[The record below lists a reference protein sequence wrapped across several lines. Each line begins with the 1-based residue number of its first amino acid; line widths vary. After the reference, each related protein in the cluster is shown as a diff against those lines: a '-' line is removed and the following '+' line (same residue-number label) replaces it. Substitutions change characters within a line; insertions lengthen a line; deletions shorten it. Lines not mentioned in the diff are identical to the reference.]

1 MQLCTGTD
9 RRIDQVCTF
18 KSEATVT
25 PRAMTTASEPGST
38 MDNGPPLDGMT
49 DTVDTWRGGWRRAGN
64 IGDLLIGV
72 SGRSTPGQ
80 GEPDVLLGFGLVAA
94 FCVMV
99 MATET
104 FLKLGPDSRWAVAA
118 IVGVTVALDLG
129 LLILLRRWPARSML
143 LCFPVLLVLSEL
155 ALALQPTRGAA
166 VSYAAFITL
175 AFVYIGL
182 TQARGVGLVF
192 TVVALPVWVLVER
205 PWSAEVGVKLFLVLA
220 VWLLIS
226 EVLAARTERHRT
238 RTRRLVA
245 QANTDVLTGLG
256 SRLFLSDHIERVAGE
271 AAVPG
276 SALLFINIDGFKVIN
291 DTYGHSAGDEL
302 LVVVAQRVQSLLR
315 PGDLAARLSGDEFAA
330 LIDGCTVGQAE
341 ALAHSGLAILG
352 APYRLSRGR
361 VAITASIGIVEID
374 SPTTAE
380 VILRNADR
388 AMREAKVAGRNRYSI
403 YEEAMHERATMRL
416 ELELEL
422 RDALDGDQFEVHYQP
437 VVHTGTGAIV
447 GAEALMR
454 WRHPQRGLLAPDQF
468 LAVSEEMGLMNPL
481 GDWILRQ
488 ACHQAQA
495 WQSIDPSRVV
505 TIAVNLSAPEMF
517 SADLIGRVER
527 ALEESGLPGKLL
539 VLEITERIMMADS
552 EKASRQL
559 GQLRKLGVRIAIDDF
574 GTGYSSLAHLRD
586 LPIDILK
593 VDRSFVTS
601 LGSDHQALALVKA
614 IVGIADA
621 LDLDVIVEGVETAAQ
636 IELLGELG
644 CQVVQ
649 GFYYGRPTAAAEFS
663 NRLSWPQS
671 SDSSRRRGASRG
683 ASGPEGSSALGVGGR
698 ALDGGAPAA
707 KGWSP
712 SPLRGARTDH
722 GPDATV

>member
-1 MQLCTGTD
+1 
-9 RRIDQVCTF
+9 
-18 KSEATVT
+18 
-25 PRAMTTASEPGST
+25 
-38 MDNGPPLDGMT
+38 
-49 DTVDTWRGGWRRAGN
+49 
-64 IGDLLIGV
+64 
-72 SGRSTPGQ
+72 
-80 GEPDVLLGFGLVAA
+80 VLLGFGLVAA
-94 FCVMV
+94 FCVIV
-99 MATET
+99 IGTEM
-104 FLKLGPDSRWAVAA
+104 FFELGRESRWAVAA
-118 IVGVTVALDLG
+118 ILGVTAALDLG
-129 LLILLRRWPARSML
+129 LLVLLRRWPTRPML
-143 LCFPVLLVLSEL
+143 LGFPVLLVLSEL
-155 ALALQPTRGAA
+155 ALALLPIAGGA
-166 VSYAAFITL
+166 VSYAGFITL

-182 TQARGVGLVF
+182 TQARGVGLLF
-192 TVVALPVWVLVER
+192 TVLAGPVWVLLER
-205 PWSAEVGVKLFLVLA
+205 PWSAEVGVKLFLALA
-220 VWLLIS
+220 VWVLIS
-226 EVLAARTERHRT
+226 EVLAARTERARA

-271 AAVPG
+271 EAVPG
-276 SALLFINIDGFKVIN
+276 SALLFVNIDGFKVIN

-302 LVVVAQRVQSLLR
+302 LVVVARRLQALLR
-315 PGDLAARLSGDEFAA
+315 PGDLVARLSGDEFAA

-341 ALAHSGLAILG
+341 SLARRMLGILG
-352 APYRLSRGR
+352 APYQLSRGR
-361 VAITASIGIVEID
+361 VAITASIGIVEIE

-380 VILRNADR
+380 IILRNADR
-388 AMREAKVAGRNRYSI
+388 AMREAKAAGRNRLSI
-403 YEEAMHERATMRL
+403 YEDAMLERTVMRL
-416 ELELEL
+416 ELETEL

-488 ACHQAQA
+488 ACHQAYA
-495 WQSIDPSRVV
+495 WQSIDPSRVI

-517 SADLIGRVER
+517 SADLIGRVES
-527 ALEESGLPGKLL
+527 ALEASGLPGKLL

-552 EKASRQL
+552 EKAIRQL

-574 GTGYSSLAHLRD
+574 GTGYSSLAYLRD

-621 LDLDVIVEGVETAAQ
+621 LDLDVIVEGAETAAQ

-649 GFYYGRPTAAAEFS
+649 GFYYGRPTGAEEFA
-663 NRLSWPQS
+663 NRLSWSQA
-671 SDSSRRRGASRG
+671 SDASRRRVDSRG
-683 ASGPEGSSALGVGGR
+683 VSGRKGGTSGPEGRGALGTG
-698 ALDGGAPAA
+698 DGAVERS
-707 KGWSP
+707 W
-712 SPLRGARTDH
+712 R
-722 GPDATV
+722 PDQ